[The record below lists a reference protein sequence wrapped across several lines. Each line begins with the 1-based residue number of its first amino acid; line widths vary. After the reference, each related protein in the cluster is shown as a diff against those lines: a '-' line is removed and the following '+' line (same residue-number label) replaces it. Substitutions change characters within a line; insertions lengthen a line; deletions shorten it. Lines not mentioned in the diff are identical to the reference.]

1 MHTFRLRAAAL
12 LAMVV
17 GLLVVAG
24 PLVRARGAE
33 TPQRLT
39 DAEFWKLTED
49 ISEPN
54 GQFQSD
60 NLLSN
65 ELGFQTIIPA
75 LKSIV
80 KPGVYMGVGPEQN
93 FTYIAALQPKM
104 VFITDIRRGNL
115 ELHLMYKAL
124 FEMSAD
130 RADFVGML
138 FSKARPAG
146 LSAGA
151 PVAEIFAKY
160 DAAPVSADVRA
171 ANWKRIIDHLTKAPH
186 TFPLAKDDI
195 DGIQYVFDSFYTYGT
210 AINYRSST
218 GAGFGGGRGGGQMAT
233 YEALMV
239 TNDGAGVERSY
250 LANEELF
257 KVIKDLEM
265 KNLLVPTV
273 GNFAGPKALRAV
285 GSYIRQQGETVQAFY
300 LSNVEDYL
308 TGGLWQTFCN
318 NVSTLPLTESST
330 FIYGA
335 RGNGGAPGGSGLAS
349 WYRPILKDVKDYSCK
364 AG

>member
-1 MHTFRLRAAAL
+1 MRLIRPRVMVPLAL
-12 LAMVV
+12 VLGFFVV
-17 GLLVVAG
+17 SA
-24 PLVRARGAE
+24 PLGASRVD
-33 TPQRLT
+33 TPERLT
-39 DAEFWKLTED
+39 DDEFWKLTVD

-65 ELGFQTIIPA
+65 EMGFQTIIPA
-75 LKSIV
+75 LQTIV

-93 FTYIAALQPKM
+93 FTYIAALKPKM
-104 VFITDIRRGNL
+104 VFITDIRRDNL

-138 FSKARPAG
+138 FSKKRPEG
-146 LSAGA
+146 LTTASK
-151 PVAEIFAKY
+151 VSDIFTKY
-160 DAAPVSADVRA
+160 DNAPVSAEA
-171 ANWKRIIDHLTKAPH
+171 YEANWKKIVDHLTKGPH

-195 DGIQYVFDSFYTYGT
+195 DGIQYVFNSFYTYGT
-210 AINYRSST
+210 AINYRSS
-218 GAGFGGGRGGGQMAT
+218 GGGGGGAMAS

-239 TNDGAGVERSY
+239 TNDGAGAERSY

-257 KVIKDLEM
+257 NVV
-265 KNLLVPTV
+265 KNLETRNLIVPTV

-285 GSYIRQQGETVQAFY
+285 GNYIREHGEKVQAFY

-308 TGGLWQTFCN
+308 QGSLWTSFCN
-318 NVSTLPLTESST
+318 NVSTLPLTDSST
-330 FIYGA
+330 SIYGA
-335 RGNGGAPGGSGLAS
+335 RGSGGGGGSGLAS
-349 WYRPILKDVKDYSCK
+349 WYRPILSEVKQYNCK
-364 AG
+364 P

>member
-1 MHTFRLRAAAL
+1 MQPLRLRVIAPFVLVLSLVAAGAS
-12 LAMVV
+12 
-17 GLLVVAG
+17 
-24 PLVRARGAE
+24 LVRARAVE
-33 TPQRLT
+33 TPERLT

-75 LKSIV
+75 LKTIV

-93 FTYIAALQPKM
+93 FTYIAALRPKM

-124 FEMSAD
+124 FEMSSD

-138 FSKARPAG
+138 FGKKRPEG
-146 LSAGA
+146 LTASS
-151 PVAEIFAKY
+151 PVGEIFSKY
-160 DAAPVSADVRA
+160 DTAQVSADVHEA
-171 ANWKRIIDHLTKAPH
+171 TWKRIIDHLTKAPH
-186 TFPLAKDDI
+186 KLPLSKDDI
-195 DGIQYVFDSFYTYGT
+195 EGIQYVFDSFYTYGT
-210 AINYRSST
+210 AINYRSSS
-218 GAGFGGGRGGGQMAT
+218 GGGFGGGRGGQMAT

-239 TNDGAGVERSY
+239 TNDGVGVERSY

-257 KVIKDLEM
+257 GVLKELETR
-265 KNLLVPTV
+265 NLFVPTV

-285 GSYIRQQGETVQAFY
+285 GQYIREHGETVQAFY

-308 TGGLWQTFCN
+308 TGGLWQSFCN

-335 RGNGGAPGGSGLAS
+335 RGGGGGGSGLGS
-349 WYRPILKDVKDYSCK
+349 WYRSISADVKQYNCK
-364 AG
+364 P